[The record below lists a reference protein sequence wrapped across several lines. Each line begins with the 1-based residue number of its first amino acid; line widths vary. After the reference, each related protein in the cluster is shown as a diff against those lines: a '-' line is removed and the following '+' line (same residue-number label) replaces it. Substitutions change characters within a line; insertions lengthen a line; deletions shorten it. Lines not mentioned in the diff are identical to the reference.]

1 MKFDKEWFYLCA
13 KKAMEQKLKN
23 ELILEE
29 AVISQR
35 QGQEKMKLKNKVGVS
50 WDSENVVTFDFLG

>member
-1 MKFDKEWFYLCA
+1 
-13 KKAMEQKLKN
+13 MEQKLKN

-35 QGQEKMKLKNKVGVS
+35 QGKEKMKLKNKVGVS